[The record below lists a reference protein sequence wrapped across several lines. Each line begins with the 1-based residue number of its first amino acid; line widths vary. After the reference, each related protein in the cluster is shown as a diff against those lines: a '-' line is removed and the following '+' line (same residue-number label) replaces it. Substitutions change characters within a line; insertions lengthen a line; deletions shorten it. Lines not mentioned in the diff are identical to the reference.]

1 MPGNRP
7 PKKTALD
14 KDLDKM
20 TFVEHASAH
29 VWRRFLTTGLGTV
42 FVGLSMI
49 YAGSFVLGQKSPL
62 VLIIAAALAA
72 YMAMNIGANDVTN
85 NTGAAV
91 GARALSMRQALV
103 MAAIFEILGAVI
115 GGRDVTETIS
125 TGIVPTASFTDPQQ
139 LIAVMM
145 AALIAAAI
153 WINLA
158 TWLNAPVST
167 THSIIGAIIG
177 AAVVSAGMDTVHWGM
192 IGQIVVS
199 WIASPMIGGVIAALM
214 LFFIEEKVL
223 QKTDKLS
230 AARLWVPVLIA
241 LMAGAFSAYIA
252 LQFAVR
258 GRIDDGLIL
267 PVGLTF
273 AIGCWAIA
281 VPFVRRASI
290 GLENRNASLRI
301 LFRLPLVAS
310 SAILCFAHGANDV
323 SNAIGPLAAIVQ
335 ATGGGAGTDEAI
347 PLWALMIGALGIS
360 TGLLLFGPRLI
371 LLVGEQITKL
381 NPVRSYCVSLSAA
394 LTVLSA
400 SWAGLPVSSTHIAV
414 GSVFGVGFFRE
425 WYVNHWRP
433 KPVKPPKPGKEVSL
447 DESGQEQENADEIRR
462 RLLVRRSHF
471 MTIIGAWV
479 ITLPASACVSAAL
492 YALFRLMFL

>member
-20 TFVEHASAH
+20 TFVEHASLH
-29 VWRRFLTTGLGTV
+29 VWRRFLATGLGTV

-49 YAGSFVLGQKSPL
+49 YAGSYVLGEKSPA
-62 VLIIAAALAA
+62 VLIVAAALAA

-91 GARALSMRQALV
+91 GARAITMRQALV
-103 MAAIFEILGAVI
+103 MAAVFEVLGAVI
-115 GGRDVTETIS
+115 AGRDVTETIS
-125 TGIVPTASFTDPQQ
+125 AGIVPPSRFSDPQD

-158 TWLNAPVST
+158 TWLKAPVST
-167 THSIIGAIIG
+167 THSIMGAIIG
-177 AAVVSAGMDTVHWGM
+177 AAVASAGLDTVEWPL
-192 IGQIVVS
+192 IGQIVLS
-199 WIASPMIGGVIAALM
+199 WIASPVIGGLIAAMM
-214 LFFIEEKVL
+214 LFFIEEKIV
-223 QKTDKLS
+223 QKKDKLA
-230 AARLWVPVLIA
+230 AARLWVPVLIG
-241 LMAGAFSAYIA
+241 LMGGAFSAYIA

-258 GRIDDGLIL
+258 GRLSDGFIL
-267 PVGLTF
+267 PLGLTI
-273 AIGCWAIA
+273 AILCWGIA
-281 VPFVRRASI
+281 VPSVRTAAA
-290 GLENRNASLRI
+290 GLENRNASLRV
-301 LFRLPLVAS
+301 LFRLPLIAS

-323 SNAIGPLAAIVQ
+323 SNAIGPLASIVQ
-335 ATGGGAGTDEAI
+335 ATGGGPAASEAV
-347 PLWALMIGALGIS
+347 PLWALMIGAFGIS

-394 LTVLSA
+394 LTVLLA

-433 KPVKPPKPGKEVSL
+433 KAIKANRMDGTEAS
-447 DESGQEQENADEIRR
+447 DDGASEQENTDEIRR

-471 MTIIGAWV
+471 MTIAGAWM
-479 ITLPASACVSAAL
+479 ITLPASACVAAVL
-492 YALFRLMFL
+492 LLLFRSLFF